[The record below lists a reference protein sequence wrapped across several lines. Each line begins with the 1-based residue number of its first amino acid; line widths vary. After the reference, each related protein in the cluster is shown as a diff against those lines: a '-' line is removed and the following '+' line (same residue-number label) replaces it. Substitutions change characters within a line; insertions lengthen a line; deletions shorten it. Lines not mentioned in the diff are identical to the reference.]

1 MLRKIKNYLVLF
13 LILYQSSLF
22 ASTNEQDKIDANIS
36 PNITAQTAKLELSLQ
51 LSEKNP
57 EQAIEISKKILISAK
72 NENDIILEAVARHSI
87 GISMRKLGLYNSAI
101 DQITIASKI
110 FAAKGIEKEVAN
122 TYNTLGLI
130 RSSQGKYSTSLELH
144 IKALSI
150 RRKINDMQGIA
161 ISYNNLGNNYRN
173 SVELE
178 KSLEFFYKAIEIK
191 KDLKM
196 LGSLAYSYNN
206 IGHTFRRMQ
215 DYDNARKYYNLAL
228 EIRTDINSK
237 SGIASSLNHIGTILE
252 IEGKFARALSN
263 YEQSLEMRRE
273 IGDQVSEVG
282 SLNNIG
288 NVLSEMGK
296 NNEALANLHSAMELS
311 KSLEAPVIM
320 IETLLFISNV
330 YERMGQFE
338 AALNYYKIY
347 FDEHSKLFNETNSR
361 QLIGIQTDLGVKE
374 NQLKVKYLQNLA
386 TAEKRSRD
394 KENKLYLVS
403 AVLFFFVFILLIH
416 RYLFVKKMKN
426 QYQNLYSDL
435 ETKSKQ
441 LTQANNTLLV
451 LSRTDS
457 LTALFN
463 RRVFDEQLDK
473 ELLIA
478 IRNKKPLSL
487 LIIDIDNFKNL
498 NDEFGHQV
506 GDDILKKV
514 AKILADV
521 ARRPEDTVCRYGGE
535 EFVVIL
541 ANTSVHGA
549 SGVAENIRSRVE
561 NESIPAATNSLYD
574 FLSVSI
580 GGYTVVPDID
590 ISAKK
595 IILAADNALYSAKV
609 KGKNCVVFSEEKV

>member
-1 MLRKIKNYLVLF
+1 M
-13 LILYQSSLF
+13 
-22 ASTNEQDKIDANIS
+22 A
-36 PNITAQTAKLELSLQ
+36 
-51 LSEKNP
+51 
-57 EQAIEISKKILISAK
+57 KKILNSAI
-72 NENDIILEAVARHSI
+72 NENDMILEAVARHSI

-101 DQITIASKI
+101 DQITIAAKI
-110 FAAKGIEKEVAN
+110 FAAKGIDKEEAN

-161 ISYNNLGNNYRN
+161 FSYNNLGNNYRN

-178 KSLEFFYKAIEIK
+178 KSLEFLYKAIEIK
-191 KDLKM
+191 KELKM
-196 LGSLAYSYNN
+196 HRSLAYSYNN

-215 DYDNARKYYNLAL
+215 DYGNARKYYNLAL
-228 EIRTDINSK
+228 GIRTDINSK

-252 IEGKFARALSN
+252 IEGSFAQALSN
-263 YEQSLEMRRE
+263 YKQSLEMRRE

-296 NNEALANLHSAMELS
+296 NKEALVNLYSAMELS
-311 KSLEAPVIM
+311 KSLEAPVVM

-338 AALNYYKIY
+338 TALNHFKKY
-347 FDEHSKLFNETNSR
+347 FDEHSKLFNETNSK
-361 QLIGIQTDLGVKE
+361 QLIGIQTDFGVKE
-374 NQLKVKYLQNLA
+374 NQLKIKYLQDLA
-386 TAEKRSRD
+386 IAEKRSRN

-416 RYLFVKKMKN
+416 RYLFVKKMNK

-435 ETKSKQ
+435 ESKSKQ
-441 LTQANNTLLV
+441 LTQANNTLSV
-451 LSRTDS
+451 LSKTDS
-457 LTALFN
+457 LTELFN

-487 LIIDIDNFKNL
+487 LIIDIDNFKNV

-506 GDDILKKV
+506 GDNILKKV
-514 AKILADV
+514 AKILVDV

-541 ANTSVHGA
+541 ANTPVHGA
-549 SGVAENIRSRVE
+549 SDVAEEIRARIEKE
-561 NESIPAATNSLYD
+561 NIPAATNLFYE

-580 GGYTVVPDID
+580 GGCTLLPSLGT
-590 ISAKK
+590 SAKE
-595 IILAADNALYSAKV
+595 IILAADNALYSAKM
-609 KGKNCVVFSEEKV
+609 KGKNCVVFSDEEV